1 VAQGGNLQLAA
12 AFDRAVGERL
22 AAAERLALW
31 MPQLFASRLVDCDVG
46 YRSAQ
51 RFFLLVV
58 RLAGATA
65 DDEARFRFWCARS
78 GGLASSLDAMK
89 AQERSVFEG
98 HVAQCDVKT
107 LGVRAALLGEAL
119 GRVVAAAGTRGRRPT
134 TAEGPVLSMDA
145 GSQGFAG
152 VTWDRSSGRLFV
164 PGAIAPP
171 VGDDVDVRLRAPR
184 AERPLAFRARVVEV
198 RPQAEARPGAPAG
211 FTLHLAGASPE
222 LAEAIARH
230 APRPEVPGGASRR
243 AAPRYAVNA
252 PVKVQP
258 SAPAAPG
265 PGATTA
271 RIEYA
276 TDEELAEDYVE
287 NLSQG
292 GAFVRTHA
300 AQAIGTRLTLEMRL
314 PGAIELRA
322 PAVVMFRDERGI
334 GVKFELDA
342 DGEQRLATA
351 IARISARP
359 RRALLVDDDALILHT
374 LGDALQARGFEVLTA
389 RDGAEGLEIV
399 MEELLSL
406 DLLVTD
412 VRMPNMDGEA
422 FVRTIRG
429 AGGEEDLAIV
439 VVAGTLDA
447 PLEARLE
454 KAGADAVLDKALGP
468 ANLAAAAD
476 AALERKRQAGA

>member
-1 VAQGGNLQLAA
+1 MAQSGNLQLAA
-12 AFDRAVGERL
+12 AFDRAVGDRL

-31 MPQLFASRLVDCDVG
+31 MPQLFGSRLADCDVG

-58 RLAGATA
+58 RLAGATP

-78 GGLASSLDAMK
+78 GGLAYSLDAMK

-119 GRVVAAAGTRGRRPT
+119 GRVVAAAGTRGRRPSLE
-134 TAEGPVLSMDA
+134 EGPVLAMDA

-152 VTWDRSSGRLFV
+152 VTWDRAAGRLFV

-171 VGDDVDVRLRAPR
+171 AGDEIDVRLHTPR

-198 RPQAEARPGAPAG
+198 RPQSAARPGAPAG
-211 FTLHLAGASPE
+211 FTLHLASASAE

-230 APRPEVPGGASRR
+230 APRPEAPGGASRR

-258 SAPAAPG
+258 APAAPASAG
-265 PGATTA
+265 GATA

-276 TDEELAEDYVE
+276 TDQELAEDYVE

-292 GAFVRTHA
+292 GAFVRTHGA
-300 AQAIGTRLTLEMRL
+300 PAIGTRLTLEMRL

-322 PAVVMFRDERGI
+322 PAVVMFRDDRGM
-334 GVKFELDA
+334 GVRFELDP
-342 DGEQRLATA
+342 DGEQRLATV

-359 RRALLVDDDALILHT
+359 RRVLLVDDDALILHT
-374 LGDALQARGFEVLTA
+374 LGDALQARGFEVLVA

-412 VRMPNMDGEA
+412 VRMPNMDGES

-429 AGGEEDLAIV
+429 AGGEAELAIV
-439 VVAGTLDA
+439 VIAGTLDA
-447 PLEARLE
+447 ALEARLE
-454 KAGADAVLDKALGP
+454 RAGADAVLDKALGP
-468 ANLAAAAD
+468 SNLAAAAD
-476 AALERKRQAGA
+476 ATLERKRQASP

>member
-1 VAQGGNLQLAA
+1 VDRGGNLQLAA

-22 AAAERLALW
+22 AAAERLAQW
-31 MPQLFASRLVDCDVG
+31 MPLLFGARLADCDVG

-58 RLAGATA
+58 RLTAATA

-98 HVAQCDVKT
+98 HVAQCDVRT
-107 LGVRAALLGEAL
+107 LGVRPGLLAEAL
-119 GRVVAAAGTRGRRPT
+119 GRVVAAAGSRGRRP
-134 TAEGPVLSMDA
+134 APEGPVLSMDA

-152 VTWDRSSGRLFV
+152 VTWDRTASRLFV

-171 VGDDVDVRLRAPR
+171 VGDELDVRLRAPR

-198 RPQAEARPGAPAG
+198 RAQAAAKPGAPAG
-211 FTLHLAGASPE
+211 FTLHVAGAAPE
-222 LAEAIARH
+222 LSEAIARL
-230 APRPEVPGGASRR
+230 APRPEGQSAASRR

-258 SAPAAPG
+258 ADGAPR
-265 PGATTA
+265 A

-276 TDEELAEDYVE
+276 TDAELAEDYVE

-292 GAFVRTHA
+292 GAFVRTGSA
-300 AQAIGTRLTLEMRL
+300 PAVGTKLELEMRL

-322 PAVVMFRDERGI
+322 PAVVMFRDERGM
-334 GVKFELDA
+334 GVRFELDA
-342 DGEQRLATA
+342 GGEQRLATA

-389 RDGAEGLEIV
+389 RDGAEGLEVV

-447 PLEARLE
+447 RLEARLE
-454 KAGADAVLDKALGP
+454 QAGADAVLDKALGP

>member
-1 VAQGGNLQLAA
+1 MAESGTLQLAA

-31 MPQLFASRLVDCDVG
+31 MPQLFGARLADCDVG

-58 RLAGATA
+58 RLAGATP

-78 GGLASSLDAMK
+78 GALASSLGAMRE
-89 AQERSVFEG
+89 QERSVFAG

-107 LGVRAALLGEAL
+107 LGVRPGLLAEAVA
-119 GRVVAAAGTRGRRPT
+119 RVAAAAGARDRRPQ
-134 TAEGPVLSMDA
+134 AGEGPVLAMDT

-152 VTWDRSSGRLFV
+152 VTWDPASRQLFV

-171 VGDDVDVRLRAPR
+171 VGDELDLSLRVPR
-184 AERPLAFRARVVEV
+184 ADRPFSMRARVAEV
-198 RPQAEARPGAPAG
+198 RPQQAAKPGAPAG
-211 FTLHLAGASPE
+211 FALHVADPSPA
-222 LAEAIARH
+222 LAEALARH
-230 APRPEVPGGASRR
+230 APRPEDPATQGRR

-258 SAPAAPG
+258 DAA
-265 PGATTA
+265 ATA
-271 RIEYA
+271 RLEYA
-276 TDEELAEDYVE
+276 SDQDLADDYVE

-292 GAFVRTHA
+292 GAFVRTLA
-300 AQAIGTRLTLEMRL
+300 APAVGTRLTLEMRL

-322 PAVVMFRDERGI
+322 AAVVMYRDARGM
-334 GVKFELDA
+334 GVRFELDA
-342 DGEQRLATA
+342 DGQERLATA

-374 LGDALQARGFEVLTA
+374 LGDALHARGFEVLTA
-389 RDGAEGLEIV
+389 RDGAEGLGVV

-412 VRMPNMDGEA
+412 VRMPNMDGES

-429 AGGEEDLAIV
+429 AGGEEELAIV
-439 VVAGTLDA
+439 VIAGTIDA
-447 PLEARLE
+447 ALEGRLE

-476 AALERKRQAGA
+476 AALERKRLQGAG

>member
-1 VAQGGNLQLAA
+1 VAQGGSLQLAA

-31 MPQLFASRLVDCDVG
+31 VPQLFGSRLVDCDLG

-107 LGVRAALLGEAL
+107 LGVRAPLLGEAL
-119 GRVVAAAGTRGRRPT
+119 GRIAAAAGTRGRRPT
-134 TAEGPVLSMDA
+134 PSEGPVLSMDA

-152 VTWDRSSGRLFV
+152 VTWDRASGRLFV

-184 AERPLAFRARVVEV
+184 EERPLAFRARVVEV
-198 RPQAEARPGAPAG
+198 RPQAAAKPGAPAG
-211 FTLHLAGASPE
+211 FTLQVPGASPE
-222 LAEAIARH
+222 LAESIARH
-230 APRPEVPGGASRR
+230 APRPESPGGASRR

-258 SAPAAPG
+258 AAAPD
-265 PGATTA
+265 ATA

-276 TDEELAEDYVE
+276 TDQELAEDYVE

-300 AQAIGTRLTLEMRL
+300 APAIGTRLTLEMRL

-322 PAVVMFRDERGI
+322 PAVVMFRDERGM

-412 VRMPNMDGEA
+412 VRMPNMDGES

-439 VVAGTLDA
+439 VVAGTLDVR
-447 PLEARLE
+447 LEARLE

-476 AALERKRQAGA
+476 AALERKRQASA

>member
-1 VAQGGNLQLAA
+1 VARGGNLQLAA

-31 MPQLFASRLVDCDVG
+31 MPQLFGSRLVDCDVG

-51 RFFLLVV
+51 RFLLLVV

-119 GRVVAAAGTRGRRPT
+119 GRIAAAAGTRGLRAPS
-134 TAEGPVLSMDA
+134 ADGPVLSMDA

-152 VTWDRSSGRLFV
+152 VTWDRASSRLFV

-184 AERPLAFRARVVEV
+184 AEWPLAFRARVVEV
-198 RPQAEARPGAPAG
+198 RPQADARPGAPAG
-211 FTLHLAGASPE
+211 FTLQVAGASPE
-222 LAEAIARH
+222 LAESIARH
-230 APRPEVPGGASRR
+230 APRPEAPGGASRR

-258 SAPAAPG
+258 AAPREAG
-265 PGATTA
+265 GSTA

-276 TDEELAEDYVE
+276 TDQELAEDYVE

-292 GAFVRTHA
+292 GAFVRSHA
-300 AQAIGTRLTLEMRL
+300 APAIGTRLTLEMRL

-322 PAVVMFRDERGI
+322 PAVVMFRDERGM
-334 GVKFELDA
+334 GVKFELDP

-359 RRALLVDDDALILHT
+359 RRALLVDDDALVLHT

-389 RDGAEGLEIV
+389 RDGAEGLEVV

-412 VRMPNMDGEA
+412 VRMPNMDGET

-447 PLEARLE
+447 RLEARLE
-454 KAGADAVLDKALGP
+454 TAGADAVLDKALGP

-476 AALERKRQAGA
+476 AALERKRQASA